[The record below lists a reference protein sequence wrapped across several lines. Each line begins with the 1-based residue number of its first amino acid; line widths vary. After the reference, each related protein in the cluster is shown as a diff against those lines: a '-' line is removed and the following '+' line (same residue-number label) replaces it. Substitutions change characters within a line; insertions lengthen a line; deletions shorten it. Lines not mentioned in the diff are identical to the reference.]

1 MFFIICVN
9 ASAQTTSHIPKETT
23 NWLQV
28 TGISSN
34 GDVDGIHVILFE
46 VPDTITSTLY
56 FGINDPGCD
65 DTWPDQDSTGFTDF
79 YLVGG
84 AGTLSDSNSR
94 LIDYSGNE
102 ALSRTGTVL
111 DSFQAD
117 SGGPY
122 NNQWVYF
129 SGVSPG
135 QGEHIGSKYYFKVVV
150 EADALIGK
158 NAFQLDIS
166 YNNSGD
172 PDGISGV
179 RTFAYMWTLALD
191 NRTAAPN
198 TWEIF
203 PFVPDGAS
211 GNIEY
216 RNWDFDSEETMIAY
230 DISGYNTTSIGAV
243 TSSGQGTAWPAD
255 QAMTPFLIG
264 AETNGTWALE
274 ITETNLPAYI
284 NTSELWF
291 TNSDSGE
298 VYRAYSSFFGSPST
312 PDHVD
317 LSYDDGIAIA
327 DNSDT
332 ETVAIQIVNSN
343 NDPTEY
349 SRKIYVSVNNS
360 GEITESSN
368 GPVNSSST
376 VVTTD
381 STGLGYIKVKKSDS
395 TAGNVTVTLLTDGN
409 SGSHDFGPGV
419 DDTIIIS
426 FVNNPDPTISSASNR
441 TFSTVD
447 PSTAIPQ
454 ITLAD
459 SPNTANFTT
468 GNDIRIRIPAGL
480 DCIFTSIT
488 DLTGNLTVTGIG
500 AVSNTVSYLG
510 NNKTLLI
517 DVTTDFAAGDTLDI
531 DGLEFQTFD
540 SESSGSLELSFDGGS
555 GYPSI
560 DDKVYSIVDN
570 NPPTITAR
578 ETADLDGDGSIDA
591 VHITFSKNIKDSTVD
606 ASNFDIAV
614 VAGETFSSTTN
625 SDTADDNDI
634 YITFADSVLATDA
647 VPNVSYTAGTL
658 TDLSGNPL
666 GNSSVAATD
675 GAGPAILSAVASDE
689 TNIMV
694 GIDNDDTVTVSFS
707 EDTNQPVIDAGNI
720 DGVLVLSGGHVWVD
734 GAGGIGSAV
743 WSDAGTLVITLS
755 TGTAVPSVA
764 VADTITL
771 DGATITGGTNVSAT
785 AAFSAIS
792 GSFSTG
798 AIDSIAIRDAAGGE
812 GNEIINIKV
821 SLNDSITLYAAGYD
835 AGGSYIAD
843 VNVTWDVT
851 GTLDGIDSGPST
863 NVAFTPVTKKTSG
876 TITADD
882 GNGHTDTTGT
892 IIVIDTADKKVI
904 IRNNIINPKTGDLVY
919 INFILKKSEKVN
931 IRIFDLSGC
940 QVKVLCNRKYSS
952 GLNEVTWNGKNKRG
966 KTVMRGDYYIVIKIG
981 KKRYVKKVLVVK

>member
-9 ASAQTTSHIPKETT
+9 ASAQTTSLIPKETA

-28 TGISSN
+28 AGDSTN
-34 GDVDGIHVILFE
+34 GDVDGIHVIFFE

-65 DTWPDQDSTGFTDF
+65 DTYPDQGAPGITYF

-94 LIDYSGNE
+94 LIDYTGNE

-129 SGVSPG
+129 SGVLPG
-135 QGEHIGSKYYFKVVV
+135 QGEHIGSKYYFKIVV
-150 EADALIGK
+150 EADATIVK

-166 YNNSGD
+166 YNNSGN

-191 NRTAAPN
+191 NRLVPPN

-203 PFVPDGAS
+203 PFVPDGAT

-216 RNWDFDSEETMIAY
+216 RNWDFDSGETMVAY
-230 DISGYNTTSIGAV
+230 DISGYNTTSVGAV
-243 TSSGQGTAWPAD
+243 ASSGQGTTWPAD
-255 QAMTPFLIG
+255 QAMTAFSIG

-274 ITETNLPAYI
+274 ITETDLPAYI

-291 TNSDSGE
+291 TNSGSGE
-298 VYRAYSSFFGSPST
+298 VYRTYSSFFSSPTT

-332 ETVAIQIVNSN
+332 ETVAVQIVDSSN
-343 NDPTEY
+343 NPSEY
-349 SRKIYVSVNNS
+349 SRNIYVSVNNS

-368 GPVNSSST
+368 GAVNSSST
-376 VVTTD
+376 VLRTD

-409 SGSHDFGPGV
+409 DGSDDFGPGV

-426 FVNNPDPTISSASNR
+426 FVVNPDPTISSASNK
-441 TFSTVD
+441 TFSTGD
-447 PSTAIPQ
+447 ISTAIPQ
-454 ITLAD
+454 ITLED

-468 GNDIRIRIPAGL
+468 GNDIRILIPDGL
-480 DCIFTSIT
+480 DCIFNTSIT
-488 DLTGNLTVTGIG
+488 DLAGNLTVTGSG
-500 AVSNTVSYLG
+500 AVSNTVSYP
-510 NNKTLLI
+510 NPDNKTLLI
-517 DVTTDFAAGDTLDI
+517 DVTTNFANGDTLDI
-531 DGLEFQTFD
+531 DGLEFQTFNY
-540 SESSGSLELSFDGGS
+540 ESSGSLELSFDGGS

-560 DDKVYSIVDN
+560 DDKVYSIVDS

-578 ETADLDGDGSIDA
+578 ETADLDGDGFIDA
-591 VHITFSKNIKDSTVD
+591 VRIIFSKNIDDSTVT
-606 ASNFDIAV
+606 ASNFDVDV

-634 YITFADSVLATDA
+634 YITFADGVLATDA

-666 GNSSVAATD
+666 GNSSVASTD
-675 GAGPAILSAVASDE
+675 GSGPAILSAAASDE

-720 DGVLVLSGGHVWVD
+720 DIVLVLSGGHVWVD

-764 VADTITL
+764 AADTITL
-771 DGATITGGTNVSAT
+771 DGATITDGTVVSTT

-798 AIDSIAIRDAAGGE
+798 AIDM
-812 GNEIINIKV
+812 
-821 SLNDSITLYAAGYD
+821 
-835 AGGSYIAD
+835 
-843 VNVTWDVT
+843 
-851 GTLDGIDSGPST
+851 
-863 NVAFTPVTKKTSG
+863 
-876 TITADD
+876 
-882 GNGHTDTTGT
+882 
-892 IIVIDTADKKVI
+892 ADKKVI